1 MEKFYYLKPAL
12 IALLLFV
19 GFKMIISES
28 FKIPLTI
35 SLAVIFGI
43 LGIAFI
49 LSIRKIGTLRRKIVG
64 G

>member
-28 FKIPLTI
+28 FKIPLAI
-35 SLAVIFGI
+35 SLAVIFGV

-49 LSIRKIGTLRRKIVG
+49 LSLRKLGTLKGKIDG